1 MSIKNEQ
8 NAMTCKLCD
17 YKTSSKYN
25 MMRHLSSDK
34 HDTTAKTSNKYMC
47 AICDYNAS
55 SKYNLSRH
63 YSTDKHNIQR
73 VVSGKEQDDKHQEF
87 VYKNTNMMK
96 IPSHKKEQQNEQN
109 SLKKEQNEEQ
119 NEQPNIY
126 ICECG
131 KKYPYRS
138 SLFNHKKKC
147 FFVIKLNNVDSNPTI
162 SDDNS
167 IYKSLLMEVMNQ
179 NKEFKNMI
187 LEQNKEFKNMIL
199 EQNKELI
206 PKINNNAINFN
217 NSNNKFNINVF
228 LNEQCKNAMS
238 MSDFVK
244 NMEISVPDLLNTKD
258 KGLAEGISNL
268 IVSNL
273 NKIPLILRP
282 LWCSDKKRKRLFIK
296 EDIWVEDIGNNK
308 TKAAIKN
315 VAHLQSKN
323 INAYTKLKPNWLE
336 NDNDKDTYIG
346 IVNAAT
352 QTIDDKTDK
361 IIDKIIN
368 TIHYDKD
375 IQLLM

>member
-1 MSIKNEQ
+1 MPIKNEQ
-8 NAMTCKLCD
+8 TMRTCNLCD
-17 YKTSSKYN
+17 YRTSSKYN
-25 MMRHLSSDK
+25 MMRHLSTDKHNTTIKTSDK
-34 HDTTAKTSNKYMC
+34 YICSL
-47 AICDYNAS
+47 CDYNAS

-63 YSTDKHNIQR
+63 YSTDKHKIQR
-73 VVSGKEQDDKHQEF
+73 VVSKKEQGDKHQKND
-87 VYKNTNMMK
+87 YKNTN
-96 IPSHKKEQQNEQN
+96 IIISSCHNNEQKN
-109 SLKKEQNEEQ
+109 EQ
-119 NEQPNIY
+119 NEQKNEQKNEQHDIY

-131 KKYPYRS
+131 KKYTYRG

-147 FFVIKLNNVDSNPTI
+147 SFNDNNLDSNPTV

-167 IYKSLLMEVMNQ
+167 IYKSLFMEVMNQ

-199 EQNKELI
+199 EQNKEIIQLI
-206 PKINNNAINFN
+206 PKINNNAIHFN

-244 NMEISVPDLLNTKD
+244 NMEVSVPDLLNTKD

-273 NKIPLILRP
+273 NKIPLIQRP

-308 TKAAIKN
+308 TKAAIKS
-315 VAHLQSKN
+315 VAYIQSKN
-323 INAYTKLKPNWLE
+323 INAYTNLKPNWLS

-346 IVNAAT
+346 IVNAVT

-368 TIHYDKD
+368 TIHFNDKD